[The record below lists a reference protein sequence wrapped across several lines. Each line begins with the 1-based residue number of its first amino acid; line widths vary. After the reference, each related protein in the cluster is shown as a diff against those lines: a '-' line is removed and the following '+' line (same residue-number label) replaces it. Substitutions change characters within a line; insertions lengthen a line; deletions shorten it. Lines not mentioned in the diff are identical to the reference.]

1 MFSKVWS
8 ENMSNMSIKHFCHH
22 STSRAVVHS
31 RSSESLFVIS
41 NAILLYGYIIMGRHI
56 SPEAG
61 RANRAFI
68 ETFEGPL

>member
-8 ENMSNMSIKHFCHH
+8 ENMSSISIKHFCHH
-22 STSRAVVHS
+22 PTSRSVVHS
-31 RSSESLFVIS
+31 QSSESLFVIS

-56 SPEAG
+56 SPAAG

-68 ETFEGPL
+68 DTFEGSL